1 MTIELGGFLALGGLI
16 IGLFVWLRQDV
27 NRVRSE
33 LGDEIKGVRR
43 EMSELQDRLETRI
56 GAVELRIG
64 AVELRIG
71 ALEQR
76 MAHLEGL
83 LDGLREAIV
92 ARARHPD
99 AA

>member
-1 MTIELGGFLALGGLI
+1 MRNE
-16 IGLFVWLRQDV
+16 IG
-27 NRVRSE
+27 E
-33 LGDEIKGVRR
+33 EIKGVRR
-43 EMSELQDRLETRI
+43 DMSELQDRLETRI
-56 GAVELRIG
+56 GAVEQRMG
-64 AVELRIG
+64 N
-71 ALEQR
+71 LEQR

>member
-64 AVELRIG
+64 A
-71 ALEQR
+71 LEQR

>member
-1 MTIELGGFLALGGLI
+1 
-16 IGLFVWLRQDV
+16 
-27 NRVRSE
+27 
-33 LGDEIKGVRR
+33 
-43 EMSELQDRLETRI
+43 MSELQDRLETRI
-56 GAVELRIG
+56 GAVEQRMG
-64 AVELRIG
+64 N
-71 ALEQR
+71 LEQRMAHR

>member
-71 ALEQR
+71 SLEQR